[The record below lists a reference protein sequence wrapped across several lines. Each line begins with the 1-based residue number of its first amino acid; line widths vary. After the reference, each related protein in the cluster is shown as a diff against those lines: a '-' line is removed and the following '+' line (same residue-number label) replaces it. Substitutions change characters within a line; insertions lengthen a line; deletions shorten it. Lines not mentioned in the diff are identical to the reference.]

1 MVGGTTVSLDGA
13 AVTIAGTVVSL
24 GPSGLQIGS
33 MTVPLATATPT
44 GLGGYIISAFD
55 APATTAAANGTG
67 SVGGRPS
74 ATGVKAYT
82 GSGVRSKSHTW
93 LMDVT
98 VFMCISVGMI
108 VFWT

>member
-33 MTVPLATATPT
+33 MTIPLATAAPT

-55 APATTAAANGTG
+55 APGNAANGTG
-67 SVGGRPS
+67 SVGGGPS
-74 ATGVKAYT
+74 ATGTVAYT
-82 GSGVRSKSHTW
+82 GSGVRSKSDTW
-93 LMDVT
+93 LVGVM
-98 VFMCISVGMI
+98 VFMCMTIGMAA
-108 VFWT
+108 VLM